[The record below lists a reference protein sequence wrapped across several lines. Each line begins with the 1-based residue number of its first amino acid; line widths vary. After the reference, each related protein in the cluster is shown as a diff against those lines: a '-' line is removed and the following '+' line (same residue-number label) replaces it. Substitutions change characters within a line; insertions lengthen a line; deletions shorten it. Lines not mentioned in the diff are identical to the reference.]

1 MRKLLSANF
10 ARLQKSKMFWLC
22 MAAMLIYSVV
32 YMLNG
37 CRQATV
43 DMAEYSYSIDVYY
56 FQFGVS
62 IGLFCALFSSM
73 FFGTEYSDGTLRTKI
88 AAGHTRTNIYLA
100 SALTTF
106 TATLLMVVVWLIGS
120 LVAVPTLGFW
130 KMGIPNLLLYL
141 LISFMFVA
149 AFSAI
154 FTFINM
160 LSENKPVTVVVSILL
175 FFGLLLFASILY
187 NALSE
192 PEMVSGVQITA
203 NGLEMSEP
211 SPNPNYISGEKRV
224 VYEFMVD
231 FLPTGQGLKLWQ
243 MEINHPV
250 RMLVSSAAITLL
262 ITFAGIIAFKK
273 RDVK

>member
-1 MRKLLSANF
+1 
-10 ARLQKSKMFWLC
+10 MFWLC
-22 MAAMLIYSVV
+22 MTAMLIYSVV
-32 YMLNG
+32 YMLSG

-88 AAGHTRTNIYLA
+88 AVGHTRTNIYLA
-100 SALTTF
+100 SVLTTF
-106 TATLLMVVVWLIGS
+106 IATLLLVVVWLIGS

-154 FTFINM
+154 FTFVNM

-175 FFGLLLFASILY
+175 FFGLLLFASMLY

-211 SPNPNYISGEKRV
+211 SPNPNYISGEKRA

-243 MEINHPV
+243 LEITNPV

-262 ITFAGIIAFKK
+262 TTLGGVFAFKRK
-273 RDVK
+273 NIK